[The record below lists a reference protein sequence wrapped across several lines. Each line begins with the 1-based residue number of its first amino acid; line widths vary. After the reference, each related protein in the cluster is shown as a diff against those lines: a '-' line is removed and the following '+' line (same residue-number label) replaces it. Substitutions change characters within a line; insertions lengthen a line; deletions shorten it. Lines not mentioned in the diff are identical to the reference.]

1 MWYVNNGDQQ
11 SKYEWWLWYVKNY
24 EQGLYNEYVYAR
36 YVKYVT
42 MCNLQGKIELLHT
55 CHVS

>member
-42 MCNLQGKIELLHT
+42 
-55 CHVS
+55 